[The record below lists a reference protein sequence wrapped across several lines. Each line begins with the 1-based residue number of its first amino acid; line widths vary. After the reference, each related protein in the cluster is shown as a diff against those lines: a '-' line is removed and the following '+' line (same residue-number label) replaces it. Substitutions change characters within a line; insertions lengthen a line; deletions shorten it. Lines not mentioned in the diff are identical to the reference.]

1 MGASRC
7 NVLAWEC
14 RLWHSTY
21 RAANFK
27 CPVFSLGGGTG
38 FVGRALTQLLRS
50 RGHEVT
56 HVSRQGGKDRISW
69 EQLSCSGLPPCDA
82 VVNLAGENILN
93 PFRRWDDAFCREII
107 SSRVETTKTLAKA
120 IADADQPPRTWILIT
135 GVGYYRPSPTAEYT
149 EDSPGGDFD
158 FFSRLVSSWEAAA
171 LIPGSP
177 ARGVVVRSG
186 VVLGRDGGAISRM
199 LWPFRLGLG
208 GPLGSGLQ
216 PFPWIHI
223 RDLSGIVC
231 HVLES
236 ECLQGIFNGVSPSS
250 PATSNG
256 TFAQELGAALG
267 RPALLSVPTWAVRA
281 VFGAER
287 AIMLLEG
294 QRVVPKRTLES
305 GYRFIFSDLSA
316 ALKDIVA

>member
-1 MGASRC
+1 MR
-7 NVLAWEC
+7 VL
-14 RLWHSTY
+14 
-21 RAANFK
+21 
-27 CPVFSLGGGTG
+27 VGGGTG
-38 FVGRALTQLLRS
+38 FVGRALTQLLWS

-56 HVSRQGGKDRISW
+56 HISRQGDKDRISW
-69 EQLSCSGLPPCDA
+69 EELSHSGLPRCDA
-82 VVNLAGENILN
+82 VVNLAGENVLN
-93 PFRRWDDAFCREII
+93 PFRRDVI
-107 SSRVETTKTLAKA
+107 SSRVETTNTLAKA
-120 IADADQPPRTWILIT
+120 IADAEQPPHAWVLVT
-135 GVGYYRPSPTAEYT
+135 GVGYYHPSPTAEYT

-171 LIPGSP
+171 LIPQSP
-177 ARGVVVRSG
+177 ARGIVVRSG
-186 VVLGRDGGAISRM
+186 VVLGQGGGAISQM
-199 LWPFRLGLG
+199 IWPFRLGLG

-223 RDLSGIVC
+223 RDLAGIIC
-231 HVLES
+231 HALES

-256 TFAQELGAALG
+256 TFAQELASALG
-267 RPALLSVPTWAVRA
+267 RPALLPVPAWAVRA

-294 QRVVPKRTLES
+294 QKVVPKRTLES
-305 GYRFIFSDLSA
+305 GYRFIFPDLSG

>member
-1 MGASRC
+1 
-7 NVLAWEC
+7 
-14 RLWHSTY
+14 
-21 RAANFK
+21 
-27 CPVFSLGGGTG
+27 GGGSG
-38 FVGRALTQLLRS
+38 FIGSSLTQLLQN
-50 RGHEVT
+50 RGHGVT
-56 HVSRQGGKDRISW
+56 LISRQGGHNRISW
-69 EQLSCSGLPPCDA
+69 QELSLSGLPPCDA

-93 PFRRWDDAFCREII
+93 PFRRWDDAFCREVI
-107 SSRVETTKTLAKA
+107 SSRIETTKTLARA
-120 IADADQPPRTWILIT
+120 IAEAQQPPRAWVLVT

-186 VVLGRDGGAISRM
+186 AVLGRGGGAISHM
-199 LWPFRLGLG
+199 LWPFRVGLG

-223 RDLSGIVC
+223 RDLAGIVC
-231 HVLES
+231 HALECES
-236 ECLQGIFNGVSPSS
+236 LQGVLNGVSPSS

-256 TFAQELGAALG
+256 TFARELAATLG
-267 RPALLSVPTWAVRA
+267 RPALLPVPAWAVRA
-281 VFGAER
+281 VFGTER
-287 AIMLLEG
+287 ALMLLEG

-305 GYRFIFSDLSA
+305 GYQFIFPELSG